1 MTTISKYPSTRGSGK
16 SLQQSLK
23 RMAEKFGVDE
33 YLLKMRARLNS
44 GNWRDYVDTRNMCLL
59 LAFALTEDANCIDI
73 GANRGSVLDEIVRIA
88 PKGQHIAYE
97 PLPFLCE
104 HLKERFPGVEVR
116 QAAVSNEITEKSFTI
131 VKNAPACSGFQARKF
146 AKTHQT
152 ETIIVHTETLDESLP
167 KGYVPSF
174 IKIDV
179 EGAERF
185 VLEGAIK
192 TISEHKPIIVFEH
205 GRGGADYYDTQP
217 RDIYAL
223 LHDEAKLRIF
233 DLDGGGPYT
242 LTQFEDA
249 YARNNIWN
257 FVAH

>member
-1 MTTISKYPSTRGSGK
+1 MTTVSKYPSTRGSGK
-16 SLQQSLK
+16 SFQQVLK
-23 RMAEKFGVDE
+23 KTAEKFGFDE
-33 YLLKMRARLNS
+33 YLFKIRARSNPKH
-44 GNWRDYVDTRNMCLL
+44 WRDYLDCRNLNIL
-59 LAFALTEDANCIDI
+59 LAFTLTEDANCIDI

-88 PKGQHIAYE
+88 PEGQHIAYE
-97 PLPFLCE
+97 PLPFLYE
-104 HLKERFPGVEVR
+104 HLIERFPGVDVR
-116 QAAVSNEITEKSFTI
+116 KAAVSNKITEKSFTI

-152 ETIIVHTETLDESLP
+152 QTIVVRTETLDESLP
-167 KGYVPSF
+167 KGYVPAL

-185 VLEGAIK
+185 VFEGAMK

-205 GRGGADYYDTQP
+205 GKGGADYYNTQP
-217 RDIYAL
+217 KDIYTL
-223 LHDEAKLRIF
+223 LHDEAHLRIF

-242 LTQFEDA
+242 LAQFEDT
-249 YARNNIWN
+249 YARNYRWN